1 MKTRKVVVR
10 LWGEE
15 TRRFFTDVVVEAPE
29 SVPDGKIDAMWLRQF
44 DGVADL
50 EWTFTGSSGIW
61 PGNCGRRIQPEVQRA
76 ASDDE
81 AAHLR
86 LLRTPRGSVVVSP
99 FDPHP
104 SVSDPACVA
113 RRRQH

>member
-1 MKTRKVVVR
+1 MSIRKAVVR

-15 TRRFFTDVVVEAPE
+15 TRRYFTDVVVEAPE
-29 SVPDGKIDAMWLRQF
+29 SVPDWKIEAMWLRQF

-50 EWTFTGSSGIW
+50 EWTFTASSGIW

-76 ASDDE
+76 ASDDDV
-81 AAHLR
+81 AQLR

-99 FDPHP
+99 
-104 SVSDPACVA
+104 VDPAA
-113 RRRQH
+113 TASNRGL